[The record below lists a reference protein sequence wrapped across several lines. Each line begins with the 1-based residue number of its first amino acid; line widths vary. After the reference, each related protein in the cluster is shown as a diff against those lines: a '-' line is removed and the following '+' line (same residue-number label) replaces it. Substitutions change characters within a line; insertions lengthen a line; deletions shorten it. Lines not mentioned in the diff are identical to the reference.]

1 MYNMKVNNQYITH
14 PNFRITDCQI
24 KITEKLTQEI
34 DKLRQKYKDSPSLPI
49 DSEKRAWEQF
59 KIAQVYNTCALEGN
73 TFTYSE
79 TEMLLKGITVAGKKI
94 EEMQDILNQAKIISF
109 MKKWVRDPENFF
121 TEEKICVLHKIVGK
135 DIIKTPGQYRTTP
148 VLIGGSKY
156 RPVEDRE
163 NIKKLINNY
172 VSDINKPKF
181 LKKHISEQATLV
193 HFGFA
198 IIQPFYDGNKRTA
211 RILQNLWLMR
221 KKFPPVIIPVERII
235 DYRRAIVQGYE
246 ILNVSLLENLIAQ
259 EMIKALNDQLYLRNG
274 SKK

>member
-1 MYNMKVNNQYITH
+1 MQTINQYITH

-24 KITEKLTQEI
+24 EINEKLIKEINKLWQE
-34 DKLRQKYKDSPSLPI
+34 YKESPSLPI

-59 KIAQVYNTCALEGN
+59 KISQVYNTCALEGN

-79 TEMLLKGITVAGKKI
+79 TEMLLKGITVAGKKV

-109 MKKWVRDPENFF
+109 MKKWVRDPKNPF
-121 TEEKICVLHKIVGK
+121 TEEKICALHKIVGE
-135 DIIKTPGQYRTTP
+135 DIIQTPGQYRITP

-156 RPVEDRE
+156 RPVEDRK
-163 NIKKLINNY
+163 NIKKLIGNY
-172 VSDINKPKF
+172 LSDINKSEF
-181 LKKHISEQATLV
+181 SEKHISEQAALV

-211 RILQNLWLMR
+211 RVLQNLWLMR
-221 KKFPPVIIPVERII
+221 RKFPPVIIPVERII

-246 ILNVSLLENLIAQ
+246 SLNVSLLENLIAQ
-259 EMIKALNDQLYLRNG
+259 EMIKTLNDQLYLRNG
-274 SKK
+274 SKKLK